1 MIAALYSQ
9 NHSICLFRNT
19 HGYYFGSGSRLYF
32 IFMTRIRITVS
43 NGTAELLKISI
54 KYCLFRLHCNAI
66 FTGFCH
72 QPKRIFLS
80 AQCQRSMGPRIDH
93 ISPYYFILL
102 RFKIEHVHFSVSRT
116 VSTHRWGANGE
127 SEKAMRMMCAP
138 LFANGLKCLYKS
150 VCVQR
155 DIHQMHV
162 NIYKIGDTQMLKA
175 NTATS

>member
-72 QPKRIFLS
+72 QPKRIFIRTIAS
-80 AQCQRSMGPRIDH
+80 AQWDRESTTFHLIISYCCVLKLSTYIFRWVEQCQHIDEERMVRARKRCVWCAH
-93 ISPYYFILL
+93 PYL
-102 RFKIEHVHFSVSRT
+102 RMDWNVSINPC
-116 VSTHRWGANGE
+116 VCKE
-127 SEKAMRMMCAP
+127 IYI
-138 LFANGLKCLYKS
+138 KC
-150 VCVQR
+150 
-155 DIHQMHV
+155 M
-162 NIYKIGDTQMLKA
+162 
-175 NTATS
+175 